1 MRRVI
6 KQFLTVSAVTSF
18 LVLPT
23 QVQAVEVSS
32 FSDFWNSLLGTTTL
46 NADGELSSGG
56 TKGDPSQGQ
65 NSTDKDTTSGG
76 TKGDPI

>member
-18 LVLPT
+18 LVLPI
-23 QVQAVEVSS
+23 QAHAVETSS
-32 FSDFWNSLLGTTTL
+32 ISDFWNSLLGTTL
-46 NADGELSSGG
+46 SSDGELSSGG